1 VKDVET
7 IFADFSRHGIS
18 EKMLLEMMSHNSIA
32 DINGIELLYLNKW
45 FDLLIENN
53 SNFLEVYKSTIQ
65 WRDKNGK
72 K

>member
-1 VKDVET
+1 MKDVET

-18 EKMLLEMMSHNSIA
+18 EKMLLEMMSRKSLE
-32 DINGIELLYLNKW
+32 DLNGLELLYLDKW

-53 SNFLEVYKSTIQ
+53 SDFLEVYKITIQ